1 LPAESCMP
9 IPGIRFLASLPKEAQ
24 MLVRSYDEVVAKYA
38 LPAPQDDPQNQIEL
52 KPAIEAVEV
61 VECTSQPHEA
71 P

>member
-1 LPAESCMP
+1 MP
-9 IPGIRFLASLPKEAQ
+9 IPGIRFLALPPKEALE
-24 MLVRSYDEVVAKYA
+24 MLVRSYDAVVAKYA
-38 LPAPQDDPQNQIEL
+38 LPAPQHDPQNQIEL